1 MGARTRVRRRRLAPL
16 ALGAG
21 ILASA
26 VLGLSATGT
35 FSAFT
40 ASITNSSNTA
50 AAGSLI
56 MQETDSAGSTT
67 CLSTSGTN
75 NTFTSCST
83 LNKYGGTSNQ
93 LTPGGTANATTIR
106 MYNTGTTSVNAFQL
120 APGTCTKS
128 GTGTG
133 DLCGQLQL
141 TLTCAP
147 VTGGTVG
154 TAVTLYSA
162 VALNALPTKDIKA
175 ASATCVPP
183 TNSTANWVQ
192 FVFSVQLSSG
202 ADNTIQSQNV
212 SQPLVW
218 TYTGA

>member
-1 MGARTRVRRRRLAPL
+1 M
-16 ALGAG
+16 
-21 ILASA
+21 
-26 VLGLSATGT
+26 LGLSATGT
-35 FSAFT
+35 LSAFT
-40 ASITNSSNTA
+40 ASITNNANTA

-56 MQETDSAGSTT
+56 MQEADSTGNTT

-75 NTFTSCST
+75 NTYTTCT
-83 LNKYGGTSNQ
+83 AINKYGGTTNQ
-93 LTPGGTANATTIR
+93 LTPGGTANSTTVR
-106 MYNTGTTSVNAFQL
+106 MYNTGTTPVNGFNL

-141 TLTCAP
+141 TLSCAP

-154 TAVTLYSA
+154 TAVVLYSG
-162 VALNALPTKDIKA
+162 VALSSLPTKDIKA
-175 ASATCVPP
+175 ASASCVPP

-192 FVFSVQLSSG
+192 FVFAVQLSSG
-202 ADNTIQSQNV
+202 ADNTVQAQTV
-212 SQPLVW
+212 TQPLVW

>member
-1 MGARTRVRRRRLAPL
+1 MAWKMRVHRKRLAPL
-16 ALGAG
+16 AIAASVV
-21 ILASA
+21 ASA
-26 VLGLSATGT
+26 TLGLSATGT
-35 FSAFT
+35 LSAFT
-40 ASITNSSNTA
+40 ASITNNTNTA
-50 AAGSLI
+50 ATGSLI
-56 MQETDSAGSTT
+56 MQETDSTGATT
-67 CLSTSGTN
+67 CLSTSGTAN
-75 NTFTSCST
+75 SYTTCST
-83 LNKYGGTSNQ
+83 INKYGGVANQ
-93 LTPGGTANATTIR
+93 LTPGSAPNVTTVR
-106 MYNTGTTSVNAFQL
+106 LYNTGTTAVNGFTL

-128 GTGTG
+128 GSGTG

-162 VALNALPTKDIKA
+162 TALNALGTSKDIKA

-183 TNSTANWVQ
+183 ISSSNYVQ
-192 FVFSVQLSSG
+192 FTFSVQLSSG
-202 ADNTIQSQNV
+202 ADNTVQAQSV